1 MTTDNYR
8 LVWSQSGHFLS
19 HDVSARCEAS
29 VKRRVPLLE
38 HTLLTFPEQINPGFS
53 RACVAQSAVFC
64 VMSFI
69 SLFVW
74 FFLSLFFWP
83 LYCLSFDSR
92 LLITPLVLSSFS

>member
-38 HTLLTFPEQINPGFS
+38 HTLLTFP
-53 RACVAQSAVFC
+53 
-64 VMSFI
+64 
-69 SLFVW
+69 
-74 FFLSLFFWP
+74 
-83 LYCLSFDSR
+83 SR
-92 LLITPLVLSSFS
+92 LTPVLVGLVLLNLQFSV